1 MIHNKNSALIG
12 FGLFL
17 YTLVT
22 LLALVGC
29 CIAKGGFFTMVGVLN
44 TIANGFV
51 IGSIWKHFS
60 SKEE

>member
-22 LLALVGC
+22 LLTLIGC
-29 CIAKGGFFTMVGVLN
+29 CIAKGGFFTVMGVLN
-44 TIANGFV
+44 TLANGYV
-51 IGSIWKHFS
+51 IVSIWKHFS
-60 SKEE
+60 NNQ